1 MKNEQIIISVENTK
15 IWWEEKIKEIS
26 GLERKAILSEKL
38 RIYMYLEVFTLFI
51 SSVTPI
57 TVWIPIGA
65 GLFFLAHCVHLDI
78 ERKRGMK
85 DKKAF
90 ELKIN
95 AHIEEWHGI
104 ISIFEEIFCENW
116 DTKTVKSFESE
127 YNLRNGLTGSEL
139 DDYEKEIKQKL
150 TEYMLYVHETYNTE
164 ETFRTQ
170 GAYDQMKKLSDEIRC
185 KYNLADDN
193 ENCYLHEIV
202 QMYKERI
209 AQWAH
214 T

>member
-51 SSVTPI
+51 TPI

-150 TEYMLYVHETYNTE
+150 TEY
-164 ETFRTQ
+164 
-170 GAYDQMKKLSDEIRC
+170 
-185 KYNLADDN
+185 N